1 MKTWPIQG
9 EGSEPLCPIL
19 LSWRYSCAWR
29 DSPYLLKVIL
39 CSLRYH
45 ILGGTIPAQTGLF
58 IALGNGLKDGFVIAV
73 AVLAILVA
81 AGWLFKRL
89 GLFRA
94 SIDRFKVVNPIT
106 GSIYK
111 KIIASRFSGALSLT
125 LKSGMNLTEGFG
137 LVSGVL
143 DNSHVARKI
152 KEAVNAVSSG
162 KPFWEALK
170 DTGLFPALFVRLV
183 RTGEKTGSLDA
194 IMEKVSQTWQEEANA
209 SLDRVINSMS
219 RSVLQFFTCHRR
231 CAAVGH
237 PAVDKHYVV
246 HRIR

>member
-1 MKTWPIQG
+1 M
-9 EGSEPLCPIL
+9 
-19 LSWRYSCAWR
+19 
-29 DSPYLLKVIL
+29 
-39 CSLRYH
+39 
-45 ILGGTIPAQTGLF
+45 
-58 IALGNGLKDGFVIAV
+58 IAV

-209 SLDRVINSMS
+209 SLDRVINSIEPVCVTVLSLVIAGVLLSVILPLISIMS
-219 RSVLQFFTCHRR
+219 SI
-231 CAAVGH
+231 G
-237 PAVDKHYVV
+237 
-246 HRIR
+246 